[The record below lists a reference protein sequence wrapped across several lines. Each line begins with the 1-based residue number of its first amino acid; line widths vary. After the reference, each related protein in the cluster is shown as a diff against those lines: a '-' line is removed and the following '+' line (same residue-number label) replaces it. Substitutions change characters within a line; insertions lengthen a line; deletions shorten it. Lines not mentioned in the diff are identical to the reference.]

1 MKWLAVLVLA
11 VPALALLPLPAAAEE
26 TRPNVVVLL
35 VDDGGFM
42 DFGGYGGEA
51 ATPNINRIADQG
63 VRFSNYHTSPLCAPS
78 RAMLL
83 TGLDNHRTGVGTIP
97 EVVTEDQR
105 GSRAYKLSLLPEVDT
120 IADRLKEAGYQ
131 TYMTGKWHLGREEGD
146 LPNHHGFDRSFT
158 LDASGADNW
167 EQRSYMPYY
176 DIAPWFEDGEPADLP
191 EDFYSSRFFIEKM
204 IEYLDSRDRQRP
216 FFSYVAFQAI
226 HIPIQ
231 APRDFIDRY
240 SGTFSEGWDVLRDQR
255 FEKAKALGLVP
266 EGAEPP
272 VPHPSLRAWESL
284 SEEDRAHYETSMMVN
299 AGMIEAMDHYIGQ
312 LLSYLEAEGE
322 LENTVFVITSDN
334 GPEFN
339 DPSTNAA
346 FLSWMS
352 QNDYHLDREQLGGK
366 GYLGAIGTEWASA
379 AAVPG
384 SLYKM
389 YATEGGTRVPLIVS
403 GPGVNQG
410 MGFNGALNFV
420 TDLAPTIAEMAGLD
434 ATGMDGR
441 SLIPLL
447 NGEATQVYGA
457 EDEIGLEVAGNAAL
471 FKGDYKVTR
480 NTRPHGDFVW
490 RLFNLADDPAESR
503 DLSEAMPE
511 LKSEMLAAYAR
522 YEEALGV
529 VAVSADFDIVAQ
541 IQANT
546 TAVVLQRN
554 LPRFVAMG
562 VGVLVVL
569 VGLYLL
575 IRRRRSA

>member
-1 MKWLAVLVLA
+1 MKWLAVL
-11 VPALALLPLPAAAEE
+11 ALALLPLFAAAEE

-105 GSRAYKLSLLPEVDT
+105 DSRAYKLSLLPEVDT

-204 IEYLDSRDRQRP
+204 IEYLESRDRQQP

-231 APRDFIDRY
+231 APREFIDRY
-240 SGTFSEGWDVLRDQR
+240 TGTFSEGWDVLRDQR
-255 FEKAKALGLVP
+255 FQKAKALGLVP

-272 VPHPSLRAWESL
+272 VPHPSLRSWESL

-312 LLSYLEAEGE
+312 LVSYLEAEGE

-339 DPSTNAA
+339 DPSTNSA

-410 MGFNGALNFV
+410 TGFNAALNFV
-420 TDLAPTIAEMAGLD
+420 TDLAPTIAEMAGLE
-434 ATGMDGR
+434 ATDMDGR
-441 SLIPLL
+441 SLLPLL
-447 NGEATQVYGA
+447 NGEATQVYGS

-511 LKSEMLAAYAR
+511 LKSEMLAAYTR
-522 YEEALGV
+522 YEEELGV
-529 VAVSADFDIVAQ
+529 VAVPADFDIVGQ
-541 IQANT
+541 IRANT
-546 TAVVLQRN
+546 TAVVLERN

>member
-1 MKWLAVLVLA
+1 MRLLFC
-11 VPALALLPLPAAAEE
+11 LALFVAPIIGLAQS
-26 TRPNVVVLL
+26 RPNVVILL

-97 EVVTEDQR
+97 EVITDAQE
-105 GSRAYKLSLLPEVDT
+105 GEKAYALSLLPEVDT
-120 IADRLKEAGYQ
+120 IADRLKAAGYQ
-131 TYMTGKWHLGREEGD
+131 TFMTGKWHLGRAEGD

-176 DIAPWFEDGEPADLP
+176 DEAPWFEDGAPATLP
-191 EDFYSSRFFIEKM
+191 EDFYSSRFFIEKL
-204 IEYLDSRDRQRP
+204 IEYLEARDRSKP
-216 FFSYVAFQAI
+216 FFSYVGFQAI

-231 APRDFIDRY
+231 APQAFIDRY
-240 SGTFSEGWDVLRDQR
+240 EGVFSDGWDLLRDQR
-255 FEKAKALGLVP
+255 FERAKALGLVP
-266 EGAEPP
+266 ENAAPP
-272 VPHPSLRAWESL
+272 VPHPSLRSWESL
-284 SEEDRAHYETSMMVN
+284 SEEEKQHYETSMMVN

-312 LLSYLEAEGE
+312 LVDYLETEGE
-322 LENTVFVITSDN
+322 LDNTVFVITSDN

-346 FLSWMS
+346 FMQWAS
-352 QNDYHLDREQLGGK
+352 QNDYHIDMEQPGGI

-389 YATEGGTRVPLIVS
+389 YATEGGTRVPMMIS
-403 GPGVNQG
+403 GPGVPRVE
-410 MGFNGALNFV
+410 GFNSALNFV
-420 TDLAPTIAEMAGLD
+420 IDVAPTIAEMAGVESQ
-434 ATGMDGR
+434 GMDGR
-441 SLIPLL
+441 SLLPLL
-447 NGEATQVYGA
+447 TGDAESVYGA

-471 FKGDYKVTR
+471 FKGDFKLTR

-490 RLFNLADDPAESR
+490 RLFNVRVDPAESS
-503 DLSEAMPE
+503 DLSGEMPE
-511 LKSEMLAAYAR
+511 LKAEMLAAYKAFEVE
-522 YEEALGV
+522 YGV
-529 VAVSADFDIVAQ
+529 VAVPEEFNIVDQ
-541 IQANT
+541 IRSNT
-546 TAVVLQRN
+546 AAVVFKRN
-554 LPRFVAMG
+554 LSTILLSAFG
-562 VGVLVVL
+562 FLLVLVAAML
-569 VGLYLL
+569 F
-575 IRRRRSA
+575 IRRRRSN

>member
-1 MKWLAVLVLA
+1 MKIPLLVLLLIF
-11 VPALALLPLPAAAEE
+11 LANSQANE
-26 TRPNVVVLL
+26 RPNVVVLL

-97 EVVTEDQR
+97 EVVTAAQKQ
-105 GSRAYKLSLLPEVDT
+105 SRAYRLSLLPEVET
-120 IADRLKEAGYQ
+120 IADRLKAAGYQ

-176 DIAPWFEDGEPADLP
+176 EFAPWYEDGEPADLP

-204 IEYLDSRDRQRP
+204 IEYLDVRDRQRP

-231 APRDFIDRY
+231 APREFIDRY
-240 SGTFSEGWDVLRDQR
+240 EGVFTDGWDRLREQR
-255 FEKAKALGLVP
+255 FVRAKELGLVP
-266 EGAEPP
+266 DEAEPP
-272 VPHPSLRAWESL
+272 ELHPSLRAWDTL
-284 SEEDRAHYETSMMVN
+284 SDPERQHYETSMMVN

-312 LLSYLEAEGE
+312 LLDYLESEGE
-322 LENTVFVITSDN
+322 LDKTLFVITSDN

-339 DPSTNAA
+339 DPSTDPA
-346 FLSWMS
+346 FLWWMS
-352 QNDYHLDREQLGGK
+352 QNDYHLDQDKLGGI

-379 AAVPG
+379 AAIPG

-403 GPGVNQG
+403 GPGVDTRE
-410 MGFNGALNFV
+410 GFNGALNFV
-420 TDLAPTIAEMAGLD
+420 TDIAPTIADVAGVD

-441 SLIPLL
+441 SLLPLL
-447 NGEATQVYGA
+447 GAGESGVYTS

-471 FKGDYKVTR
+471 YRGDYKITR

-490 RLFNLADDPAESR
+490 RLYNVTEDPAEAN

-511 LKSEMLAAYAR
+511 LKSRMLAAYAAF
-522 YEEALGV
+522 EQEMGV
-529 VAVSADFDIVAQ
+529 VAVPEDFDMVSQ
-541 IQANT
+541 ITANT
-546 TAVVLQRN
+546 TAVVLNRN
-554 LPRFVAMG
+554 LPRIVAIG
-562 VGVLVVL
+562 VGVLVLL
-569 VGLYLL
+569 VSVYLL